1 MIYEVNSEI
10 WKNDNIRIKSEYQ
23 SEPYNQYGER
33 GNGTLNAK
41 IEVISDFLGY
51 VCLMNINMSV
61 FVFILFDGRLNV
73 TTEEVRETLTLLFED
88 ELDFLLLRIS
98 DIKIH
103 RTRELLSFCHIFE
116 KIRIDTVKITKNPK
130 NANES
135 QK

>member
-1 MIYEVNSEI
+1 MNV
-10 WKNDNIRIKSEYQ
+10 
-23 SEPYNQYGER
+23 
-33 GNGTLNAK
+33 
-41 IEVISDFLGY
+41 Y
-51 VCLMNINMSV
+51 VSV
-61 FVFILFDGRLNV
+61 FVFVLFDGRLDV

-116 KIRIDTVKITKNPK
+116 KIRIDTVKITKNLE

-135 QK
+135 QKMTI